1 MKQEIKSSKTKNN
14 SLPLIIGCFDVI
26 HKQHKKL
33 FDKVKPNSFNV
44 LLIINS
50 PNKGEY
56 VHPLDLRIN
65 IIQQLQPNT
74 IYIFDVNKNN
84 VSAEHFI
91 QNYLIPINPSKTV
104 IGSDFKFGKNLKGN
118 VKLLEKHFTVD
129 VIKYN
134 DNYQTKKIKSM
145 YKNGL
150 VWEANQFLYWPILI
164 KEKVIKC
171 KQEGRK
177 LGFPTLNIFLKDKK
191 QIQFKEGV
199 YVSLCV
205 LNNIIFNS
213 VTCIFK
219 PTVRNGQLIETNII
233 VDYPKGYN
241 AYGKEIKIMLIS
253 YLTPF
258 IKFKHRNDLKKY
270 ISDNVKLTKKYFG
283 I

>member
-91 QNYLIPINPSKTV
+91 QNYLIPINPSKIV
-104 IGSDFKFGKNLKGN
+104 IGSDFKFGKNLKGD
-118 VKLLEKHFTVD
+118 VKLLEKHFIVD

-134 DNYQTKKIKSM
+134 DKYQTKKIKSM

-150 VWEANQFLYWPILI
+150 VWEANQLLYWPILI

-177 LGFPTLNIFLKDKK
+177 LGF
-191 QIQFKEGV
+191 
-199 YVSLCV
+199 
-205 LNNIIFNS
+205 
-213 VTCIFK
+213 
-219 PTVRNGQLIETNII
+219 
-233 VDYPKGYN
+233 
-241 AYGKEIKIMLIS
+241 LIS
-253 YLTPF
+253 LITNSRIIQGQTTLLIQIILF
-258 IKFKHRNDLKKY
+258 NRIGIILHHEWV
-270 ISDNVKLTKKYFG
+270 DNRIYHLLMIF
-283 I
+283 